1 MDEQHAVALC
11 QRVPEHQATR
21 PGLVVVG
28 HLDHIALA
36 GKSHPV
42 PVTGARRR
50 KHGGTAQHQGKEERA
65 HGRGLSAYIGSA
77 PTLRERRCAV
87 KRNELHPAPS
97 QIRSGAAQCAPRQA
111 AAGTAGNREA
121 GKNEKPLHRV
131 LTFFE
136 TALRCAAPLTETAS
150 GPRRQGRLESTPH
163 RVLTKAKVALRW
175 AARFGQTVTGRQLR
189 STLKEAPSGC

>member
-1 MDEQHAVALC
+1 RSPASSTQCPSLAHADASMVVQHSIKAKKNV
-11 QRVPEHQATR
+11 RM
-21 PGLVVVG
+21 
-28 HLDHIALA
+28 
-36 GKSHPV
+36 
-42 PVTGARRR
+42 
-50 KHGGTAQHQGKEERA
+50 GG
-65 HGRGLSAYIGSA
+65 GLSAYIGSA

-136 TALRCAAPLTETAS
+136 TALRCAAPLA
-150 GPRRQGRLESTPH
+150 
-163 RVLTKAKVALRW
+163 
-175 AARFGQTVTGRQLR
+175 
-189 STLKEAPSGC
+189 